1 MSNVFFSNYANN
13 LTSVLES
20 SDWSTVSK
28 LAEDLFS
35 CWQSGNQVFLC
46 GNGGSSG
53 NASHLANDF
62 IYGIAKSKGQGLKAI
77 SLNDNNS
84 IITCLANDV
93 GYDSIFSEQLAVLA
107 NPNDIIITLSGSG
120 NSANIVSVINE
131 ARVLGVKSYSILG
144 FDGGKCKKI
153 ADHPIHFQINDM
165 QISEDLQL
173 IVGHMLMKSL
183 YESIK
188 ET

>member
-1 MSNVFFSNYANN
+1 MSNIFFSDYSKK
-13 LTSVLES
+13 LTSVLNE
-20 SDWSTVSK
+20 SDWSIVTI
-28 LAEDLFS
+28 LANDILE
-35 CWQSGNQVFLC
+35 CWKNGNQVFLC

-62 IYGIAKSKGQGLKAI
+62 IYGIAKAKGQGLKAI

-107 NPNDIIITLSGSG
+107 NPNDIIIALSGSG
-120 NSANIVSVINE
+120 NSANIVAAINE
-131 ARVLGVKSYSILG
+131 ANSLGLKTYAILG

-153 ADHPIHFQINDM
+153 ADHPIHFDINDM

-173 IVGHMLMKSL
+173 IVGHMLMKWL
-183 YESIK
+183 YKSIK
-188 ET
+188 EM

>member
-131 ARVLGVKSYSILG
+131 ARELGVKSYSILG

-188 ET
+188 KT